1 MGQRLQCIEEFV
13 AAVEAGSFALAAQR
27 LHVTRSAVAKS
38 IARLEARLNTRLFLR
53 TTRSQSLTE
62 EGHGYHERCRRVLAE
77 LDAAEAMTDVA
88 RSTATGLVRVSM
100 PAMLGRLKVGPL
112 LLALAR
118 QHPQLSLEL
127 SFNDR
132 RVDLAEEGLDLA
144 VRSGELADSAEL
156 IARPVGVQWMALC
169 AAPAYLAQRGH
180 PRTLGELQSAQS
192 LQGGHE
198 AVLYARDGQA
208 SAWRFHDAQGR
219 PVEVTLPSRLRCDSA
234 EVLLEAAIGG
244 MGLARLP
251 AWLAADALAT
261 GALVR
266 VFEEPQPF
274 GFELNVIRSR
284 SRYLPFKTRVVI
296 DWLAEL
302 LPPLLQVVP

>member
-1 MGQRLQCIEEFV
+1 MSQRLQGIEEFV

-62 EGHGYHERCRRVLAE
+62 EGHGYYERCRRVLAE

-88 RSTATGLVRVSM
+88 RSTAAGLVRLSM

-118 QHPQLSLEL
+118 RHPQLSLEL
-127 SFNDR
+127 AFNDR
-132 RVDLAEEGLDLA
+132 RVDLVEEGLDLA
-144 VRSGELADSAEL
+144 IRSGELADTSEL
-156 IARPVGVQWMALC
+156 IARPVGMQWMALC
-169 AAPAYLAQRGH
+169 AAPAYLAERGH
-180 PRTLGELQSAQS
+180 PRSIDALEAP
-192 LQGGHE
+192 HE
-198 AVLYARDGQA
+198 AVLYARDGQI
-208 SAWRFHDAQGR
+208 SPWRFHDAEGR
-219 PVEVTLPSRLRCDSA
+219 LVDATLPSRLRCDSA

-251 AWLAADALAT
+251 AWLAADALAAGT
-261 GALVR
+261 LVR
-266 VFEEPQPF
+266 VLEEPKPF

-296 DWLAEL
+296 DWLAEH
-302 LPPLLQVVP
+302 LPPLLIAP

>member
-1 MGQRLQCIEEFV
+1 MGQRLQGIEEFV

-62 EGHGYHERCRRVLAE
+62 EGHGYYERCRRVLDE
-77 LDAAEAMTDVA
+77 LDAAQALTDVA
-88 RSTATGLVRVSM
+88 RSTATGVVRISM

-127 SFNDR
+127 AFNDR
-132 RVDLAEEGLDLA
+132 RVDLVEEGLDLA
-144 VRSGELADSAEL
+144 IRSGELADSMDL
-156 IARPVGVQWMALC
+156 VARPVGVQWMALC

-180 PRTLGELQSAQS
+180 PRGIGDLEGA
-192 LQGGHE
+192 HE
-198 AVLYARDGQA
+198 AVLYARDGQV

-244 MGLARLP
+244 LGLARLP
-251 AWLAADALAT
+251 SWLAADALAAGT
-261 GALVR
+261 LVR
-266 VFEEPQPF
+266 VFEEPRPF
-274 GFELNVIRSR
+274 GFELNVIRAR

-296 DWLAEL
+296 DWLAEH
-302 LPPLLQVVP
+302 LPPLLQVAP

>member
-1 MGQRLQCIEEFV
+1 MGQRLQGIEEFV

-62 EGHGYHERCRRVLAE
+62 EGHGYYERCRRVLDE
-77 LDAAEAMTDVA
+77 LDAAQALTDVA
-88 RSTATGLVRVSM
+88 RSTATGVVRISM

-127 SFNDR
+127 AFNDR
-132 RVDLAEEGLDLA
+132 RVDLVEEGLDLA
-144 VRSGELADSAEL
+144 IRSGELADSMDL
-156 IARPVGVQWMALC
+156 VARPVGVQWMALC

-180 PRTLGELQSAQS
+180 PRGIGD
-192 LQGGHE
+192 LQGPHE
-198 AVLYARDGQA
+198 AVLYARDGQV
-208 SAWRFHDAQGR
+208 SAWRFHDVQGR

-244 MGLARLP
+244 LGLARLP
-251 AWLAADALAT
+251 SWLAADALAAGT
-261 GALVR
+261 LVR
-266 VFEEPQPF
+266 VFEEPRPF

-296 DWLAEL
+296 DWLAEH
-302 LPPLLQVVP
+302 LPPLLLVAP

>member
-1 MGQRLQCIEEFV
+1 MSQRLQGIEEFV

-62 EGHGYHERCRRVLAE
+62 EGHGYYERCRRVLAE

-88 RSTATGLVRVSM
+88 RSTAAGLVRLSM

-118 QHPQLSLEL
+118 RHPQLSLEL
-127 SFNDR
+127 AFNDR
-132 RVDLAEEGLDLA
+132 RVDLVEEGLDLA
-144 VRSGELADSAEL
+144 IRSGELADTSEL
-156 IARPVGVQWMALC
+156 IARPVGMQWMALC
-169 AAPAYLAQRGH
+169 AAPAYLAERGH
-180 PRTLGELQSAQS
+180 PRSIDALQAP
-192 LQGGHE
+192 HE
-198 AVLYARDGQA
+198 AVLYARDGQI
-208 SAWRFHDAQGR
+208 SPWRFHDAEGR
-219 PVEVTLPSRLRCDSA
+219 LVDATLPSRLRCDSA

-251 AWLAADALAT
+251 AWLAADALAAGT
-261 GALVR
+261 LVR
-266 VFEEPQPF
+266 VFEEPKPF

-296 DWLAEL
+296 DWLAEH
-302 LPPLLQVVP
+302 LPPLLIAP

>member
-1 MGQRLQCIEEFV
+1 MSQRLQGIEEFV

-62 EGHGYHERCRRVLAE
+62 EGHGYYERCRRVLAE

-88 RSTATGLVRVSM
+88 RSTAAGLVRLSM

-118 QHPQLSLEL
+118 RHPQLSLEL
-127 SFNDR
+127 AFNDR
-132 RVDLAEEGLDLA
+132 RVDLVEEGLDLA
-144 VRSGELADSAEL
+144 IRSGELADTSEL
-156 IARPVGVQWMALC
+156 IARPVGMQWMALC
-169 AAPAYLAQRGH
+169 AAPAYLAERGH
-180 PRTLGELQSAQS
+180 PRSIDALEAP
-192 LQGGHE
+192 HE
-198 AVLYARDGQA
+198 AVLYARDGQI
-208 SAWRFHDAQGR
+208 SPWRFHDAEGR
-219 PVEVTLPSRLRCDSA
+219 LVDATLPSRLRCDSA

-251 AWLAADALAT
+251 AWLAADALAAGT
-261 GALVR
+261 LVR
-266 VFEEPQPF
+266 VLEEPKPF
-274 GFELNVIRSR
+274 GFELNVIRPR

-296 DWLAEL
+296 DWLAEH
-302 LPPLLQVVP
+302 LPPLLIAP

>member
-1 MGQRLQCIEEFV
+1 MSQRLQGIEEFV

-62 EGHGYHERCRRVLAE
+62 EGHGYYERCRRVLDE
-77 LDAAEAMTDVA
+77 LDAAEAVTDVA
-88 RSTATGLVRVSM
+88 RSTAAGLVRVSM

-118 QHPQLSLEL
+118 RHPQLSLEL
-127 SFNDR
+127 AFSDR
-132 RVDLAEEGLDLA
+132 RVDLVEEGLDLA
-144 VRSGELADSAEL
+144 IRSGELADTSEL
-156 IARPVGVQWMALC
+156 IARPVGMQWMALC
-169 AAPAYLAQRGH
+169 AAPAYLAERGH
-180 PRTLGELQSAQS
+180 PRSIEALEAP
-192 LQGGHE
+192 HE
-198 AVLYARDGQA
+198 AVLYARDGQV
-208 SAWRFHDAQGR
+208 STWRFHDAQGR
-219 PVEVTLPSRLRCDSA
+219 LVDMTLPSRLRCDSA

-251 AWLAADALAT
+251 AWLVADALAAGT
-261 GALVR
+261 LVR
-266 VFEEPQPF
+266 VFEEPRPF
-274 GFELNVIRSR
+274 GFELHVIRSR

-296 DWLAEL
+296 DWLAEH
-302 LPPLLQVVP
+302 LPPLLTAQR

>member
-1 MGQRLQCIEEFV
+1 MGQRLQGIEEFV

-62 EGHGYHERCRRVLAE
+62 EGHGYYERCRRVLAE
-77 LDAAEAMTDVA
+77 LDAAQALTDAA
-88 RSTATGLVRVSM
+88 RSTATGVVRISM

-118 QHPQLSLEL
+118 RHPQLSLEL
-127 SFNDR
+127 AFNDR

-144 VRSGELADSAEL
+144 IRSGELLDSANL
-156 IARPVGVQWMALC
+156 IARPLGVQWMALC
-169 AAPAYLAQRGH
+169 AAPAYLAERGH
-180 PRTLGELQSAQS
+180 PGTIGEMQSAQ
-192 LQGGHE
+192 GTHE
-198 AVLYARDGQA
+198 AVLYARDGQV

-219 PVEVTLPSRLRCDSA
+219 LVDVMLPSRLRCDSA

-251 AWLAADALAT
+251 SWLAADALAAGT
-261 GALVR
+261 LVR
-266 VFEEPQPF
+266 VFEEPKPF

-296 DWLAEL
+296 DWLAEH
-302 LPPLLQVVP
+302 LPPLLQVAP

>member
-1 MGQRLQCIEEFV
+1 MGQRLQGIEEFV

-62 EGHGYHERCRRVLAE
+62 EGHGYYERCRRVLDE
-77 LDAAEAMTDVA
+77 LDAAQALTDVA
-88 RSTATGLVRVSM
+88 RSTATGIVRISM

-127 SFNDR
+127 AFNDR

-144 VRSGELADSAEL
+144 IRSGELVDSTGL

-169 AAPAYLAQRGH
+169 AAPQYLAERGH
-180 PRTLGELQSAQS
+180 PRNVGD
-192 LQGGHE
+192 LQGAHE
-198 AVLYARDGQA
+198 AVLYARDGQV

-234 EVLLEAAIGG
+234 EVLLEAAVGG
-244 MGLARLP
+244 LGLARLP
-251 AWLAADALAT
+251 SWLAADALAAGT
-261 GALVR
+261 LVR
-266 VFEEPQPF
+266 VFEEPRPF

-296 DWLAEL
+296 DWLAEH